1 MFCLATVCNSIRR
14 RVSVSHCDVD
24 VAKQAAYESYW
35 KQTLCELLRDRQ
47 GKVSIDELSRLTS
60 IRPLD
65 VRETLA
71 DKLHVIKYV
80 KGDYIIDA
88 SPALLDKLL
97 PKVWKDAAGCGAVG
111 SAPNLAWFLFT
122 CKPQL

>member
-1 MFCLATVCNSIRR
+1 VPG
-14 RVSVSHCDVD
+14 
-24 VAKQAAYESYW
+24 QAAYESYW

-88 SPALLDKLL
+88 STAVLDKLL
-97 PKVWKDAAGCGAVG
+97 PKVRVAEGETKRERE
-111 SAPNLAWFLFT
+111 
-122 CKPQL
+122 